1 MRNLVAARIAEHQQA
16 EQARLD
22 AEREKIREQEQA
34 KAQEAAAAAQAVQVQ
49 QAPVAEA
56 APARPEAATPASA
69 PLPSATSR
77 QIVRIKLGQIVDLIA
92 PLKIDAEGLRQL
104 GFEPV
109 ATERGSKLYDAAQV
123 DAMRA
128 AMICSLQRPL
138 SGIKAQAA

>member
-1 MRNLVAARIAEHQQA
+1 MNM
-16 EQARLD
+16 D
-22 AEREKIREQEQA
+22 D
-34 KAQEAAAAAQAVQVQ
+34 VQ
-49 QAPVAEA
+49 
-56 APARPEAATPASA
+56 AATAASA
-69 PLPSATSR
+69 SSPSATQR

-128 AMICSLQRPL
+128 AMIRSLQRPL
-138 SGIKAQAA
+138 SGISAQAA